1 MSESVERPQPVT
13 VGRARS
19 RSGDRGGR
27 AAGRRAAR
35 PLRRRRG
42 RFWLGRVPAGLAEHL
57 HPGVRWVQLA
67 LSGVDS
73 WVGDPVMTSGPSSWR
88 CAASTRRRSPSMR
101 WPCCWP
107 APGTG
112 RAARSTSWDRP
123 DTRMFGGA
131 TVVIVGAGAIGRELI
146 RMLEPFRCRV
156 VAVNRTGTPVE
167 GAAETLPVSRL
178 DEACAM
184 GEYVVLAAPATPD
197 THSLIGERQ
206 LTAMP
211 REAWIVNVG
220 RGPLIDTAALT
231 TALAQGVVREPPSTS
246 PSPSPAR
253 RPPALARATL
263 PDHLPL
269 GEPGGRAPVVAGRPG
284 GREPG
289 ALREGRAPARAH
301 RPPLG
306 VLGQAVQ

>member
-1 MSESVERPQPVT
+1 
-13 VGRARS
+13 
-19 RSGDRGGR
+19 
-27 AAGRRAAR
+27 
-35 PLRRRRG
+35 
-42 RFWLGRVPAGLAEHL
+42 
-57 HPGVRWVQLA
+57 
-67 LSGVDS
+67 
-73 WVGDPVMTSGPSSWR
+73 
-88 CAASTRRRSPSMR
+88 MR

-107 APGTG
+107 APGTWPA

-289 ALREGRAPARAH
+289 GASRGASPCSGTSTPTRGSRTGCSMTTSEKGASMTENATGVGRNITSYGDTGFSRYLRAAFLAGAGYDADDLTRPFVGIADLSSDYNPAT
-301 RPPLG
+301 G
-306 VLGQAVQ
+306 